1 MAATTFH
8 SVIKVFWK
16 ETAFPVEKPWTGV
29 RRGTLFP
36 WCPQWQ
42 PWCACQF
49 PASLLWLSHATHL
62 LFLWQTDRGCGRWP
76 TWCTYYYHTVIFPEF
91 RLHSHIVI
99 SPASE
104 VLRRRRVLS
113 DSASGWHGEQI
124 IGVADNI
131 FVVADERI
139 NDSAVVAPCACAT
152 TSEPPGCT

>member
-1 MAATTFH
+1 MYTRLSPVLHSRTATVKQRLCSFLIFNSNLISNTN
-8 SVIKVFWK
+8 
-16 ETAFPVEKPWTGV
+16 
-29 RRGTLFP
+29 
-36 WCPQWQ
+36 Q
-42 PWCACQF
+42 
-49 PASLLWLSHATHL
+49 LWLSHATHL